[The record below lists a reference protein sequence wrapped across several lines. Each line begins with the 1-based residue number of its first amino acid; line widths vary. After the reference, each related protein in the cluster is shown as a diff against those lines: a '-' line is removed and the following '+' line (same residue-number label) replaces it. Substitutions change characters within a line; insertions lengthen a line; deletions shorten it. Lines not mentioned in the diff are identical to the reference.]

1 MGGKRL
7 RVEVLLS
14 AALALEP
21 PPAPAP
27 VPAAPMAE
35 APPPTGS
42 PPPPFDW
49 RALVDPD
56 LWDQVPADL
65 DALLA
70 WLPHADLY
78 VQDEADVKFHP
89 TLTRLWSRRG
99 RAGQRRVRAPG
110 TNRKVV
116 AYAALDWREGWGS
129 FGYSLT
135 RNAATFARQLDHLVA
150 RSRARGRRAL
160 VLTDNA
166 RIHTPAGAKVVRE
179 ALQRHGAWLRLV
191 YTPPYD
197 PEANPTERFWLPLRR
212 AITHN
217 HHRDAM
223 LDLYHDLL
231 AYGDALDANPA
242 CVLRHIGSPSACD
255 DPLTTRQAA

>member
-1 MGGKRL
+1 M
-7 RVEVLLS
+7 S
-14 AALALEP
+14 AALALE
-21 PPAPAP
+21 PAPAP
-27 VPAAPMAE
+27 VPAAPSAG
-35 APPPTGS
+35 APPPTLSPS
-42 PPPPFDW
+42 PPPLFDW
-49 RALVDPD
+49 RALVEPE

-65 DALLA
+65 DDLLA

-110 TNRKVV
+110 TNRKVN
-116 AYAALDWREGWGS
+116 ASAALDWREGWGS

-135 RNAATFARQLDHLVA
+135 RNAGLFARQLDHLVA
-150 RSRARGRRAL
+150 RSQARGRRTL

-179 ALQRHGAWLRLV
+179 ALQRHGDWLRLI
-191 YTPPYD
+191 YTPRYD
-197 PEANPTERFWLPLRR
+197 PEANPTERFWQPLRR

-217 HHRDAM
+217 HHRDSM

-231 AYGDALDANPA
+231 AYGDALDADPA
-242 CVLRHIGSPSACD
+242 RVLQHLGSPGAPAA
-255 DPLTTRQAA
+255 PLISRQAA